1 VLSSHIDEKQKSV
14 DFILQGGSLAK
25 KKKNQ
30 KEQTQNLGGLSS
42 GKLLEKTNKLLTRLY
57 GNYTEVEGHIWSIC

>member
-1 VLSSHIDEKQKSV
+1 MRSRKVLTLFCRVEV
-14 DFILQGGSLAK
+14 LQK

>member
-1 VLSSHIDEKQKSV
+1 MRSRKVLTLFCRVEV
-14 DFILQGGSLAK
+14 LQ